1 MRTSD
6 LERNKLINT
15 LYFEDKLTASDI
27 SKKVDLSISQVT
39 RVLSKSPLYKQEKA
53 KRKEENRIKHI
64 EQTKEITRNK
74 RTKNQISEKEII
86 DRLHYQ
92 ASIEL
97 SYSSPISKIGL
108 RKSCA
113 SAYSYNSAKGLYELK
128 NDMVYST
135 DMPSKIKY

>member
-1 MRTSD
+1 MRKSD
-6 LERNKLINT
+6 LERNKLIDT

-39 RVLSKSPLYKQEKA
+39 RVLSKSHLYKQEKA

-64 EQTKEITRNK
+64 EQTKEIMRNK
-74 RTKNQISEKEII
+74 RSKNQLAEKEII

-97 SYSSPISKIGL
+97 SYFSPISKIGL

-113 SAYSYNSAKGLYELK
+113 SAYSYNSAKGSYELK

-135 DMPSKIKY
+135 DMPTKIKY

>member
-39 RVLSKSPLYKQEKA
+39 RVLSKSPLFKQEKA

-64 EQTKEITRNK
+64 EQTKEIMRNK
-74 RTKNQISEKEII
+74 RCKNQLAEKEII

-97 SYSSPISKIGL
+97 SYFSPISKIDL

-113 SAYSYNSAKGLYELK
+113 SAYSYNSTKGMYELK
-128 NDMVYST
+128 NDMVYSS
-135 DMPSKIKY
+135 DMPAKIKY